1 MLNSVVD
8 AFHSFASSVEL
19 ADGLRIA
26 RREFVT
32 LRGDL
37 SIQIAITKHG
47 WAFSSTGFYVTGRFG

>member
-8 AFHSFASSVEL
+8 AFHSFASSAEL
-19 ADGLRIA
+19 ADGLRVA

-37 SIQIAITKHG
+37 FDSDSDYEARL
-47 WAFSSTGFYVTGRFG
+47 GRISRLVSM